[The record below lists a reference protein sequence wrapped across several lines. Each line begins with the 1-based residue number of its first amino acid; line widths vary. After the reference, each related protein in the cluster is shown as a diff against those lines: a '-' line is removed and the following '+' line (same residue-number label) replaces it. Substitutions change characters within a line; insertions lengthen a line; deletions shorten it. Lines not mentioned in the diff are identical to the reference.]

1 MGHKVERLGQNTVK
15 AQLVLQV
22 DHNQSGGKPLYGMK
36 NIGISLIVA
45 RNGTNVSYTMIA
57 TGPAGTTTSKTFT
70 NPHAHKGNTGP
81 VIIPVQ
87 PIAAPKKSDDGE
99 RIRVDS
105 CQWVDFHGGPRVT
118 VLQRTA
124 YFGDLG
130 YIDDEDFLL

>member
-1 MGHKVERLGQNTVK
+1 M
-15 AQLVLQV
+15 
-22 DHNQSGGKPLYGMK
+22 MK

-45 RNGTNVSYTMIA
+45 RNGTTTTNVSYTMIA
-57 TGPAGTTTSKTFT
+57 TGPAGTTIFT
-70 NPHAHKGNTGP
+70 NPHVHKGNTGP
-81 VIIPVQ
+81 VIIPFQ
-87 PIAAPKKSDDGE
+87 PIAASKKSNDGE

-105 CQWVDFHGGPRVT
+105 CQWVDFHRGPRVT

>member
-87 PIAAPKKSDDGE
+87 PIADLKNQTME
-99 RIRVDS
+99 R
-105 CQWVDFHGGPRVT
+105 G
-118 VLQRTA
+118 
-124 YFGDLG
+124 LG
-130 YIDDEDFLL
+130 